1 MKPIV
6 IVGAGMGGLALALR
20 LAHRGANVIVLE
32 RTEQVGGRNREQHVG
47 GCHFDGGPTLMMM
60 LEPFQRLFADVDES
74 LEAHLSLT
82 LCDPSYRVFFRDGLR
97 IDASA
102 NMARMLRQLE
112 AVSPGDAKGYPAFL
126 GRLASLYHDSI
137 PNFVRR
143 NFDHPGHF
151 FGPKQ
156 LALVLKHGMIGNLRK
171 TVDRHFADERL
182 RMLFSFQTMYLGL
195 SPYDAPWVYSTLTYM
210 EFGDGIWYPKGGV
223 RRIGQVIGELAQKRG
238 AEIRLNTT
246 VARVDP
252 GGVTLDSGER
262 IDAAAVVCNA
272 DLPYARETLLGET
285 IPSKWRY
292 SCSGVVFMWSYRG
305 KLPTMLHHNVF
316 FGKDFKTNLDDIF
329 QYKARPED
337 PAFYACISAR
347 SDPDQAPEG
356 HENLFVLVPCA
367 NLDRPWNNEELAFF
381 RNHVQQRLSED
392 VGFDPQCVEDEQVFS
407 PEDWRQ
413 ELNLAKGAAFGLSHD
428 FWQSAYFRPDNR
440 SRTSPNVFF
449 VGASTAPGNGLP
461 MVLISAE
468 NVEER
473 LVKAHLVP
481 LRN

>member
-20 LAHRGANVIVLE
+20 LAHRGANVLVLE
-32 RTEQVGGRNREQHVG
+32 KTDQVGGRNREQRVG
-47 GCHFDGGPTLMMM
+47 DCHFDGGPTLMMM
-60 LEPFQRLFADVDES
+60 LEPFQRLFSDVGERIED
-74 LEAHLSLT
+74 HLTLS

-97 IDASA
+97 LDATA

-112 AVSPGDAKGYPAFL
+112 AVSQKDAERYPAFL
-126 GRLASLYHDSI
+126 GRLASLYQDSI

-156 LALVLKHGMIGNLRK
+156 LALVAKHGMIGNLRK
-171 TVDRHFADERL
+171 NVDREFTDERI

-223 RRIGQVIGELAQKRG
+223 RKIGQAVGELARKRG
-238 AEIRLNTT
+238 AEIRLNCAVTK
-246 VARVDP
+246 VEP
-252 GGVTLDSGER
+252 GAVTLATGER
-262 IDAAAVVCNA
+262 IEASAVVCNA

-285 IPSKWRY
+285 IPTKWRY
-292 SCSGVVFMWSYRG
+292 SCSGVVFMWAYRG
-305 KLPTMLHHNVF
+305 KLPELLHHNVF
-316 FGKDFKTNLDDIF
+316 FSKDFRSNLDDIF
-329 QYKARPED
+329 HKHARPDD
-337 PAFYACISAR
+337 PAFYACISRR
-347 SDPDQAPEG
+347 SDTDQAPEG
-356 HENLFVLVPCA
+356 YENLFVLVPCA
-367 NLDRPWNNEELAFF
+367 NLDRPWNDSELAYF
-381 RNHVQQRLSED
+381 REHVQRRLAEE
-392 VGFDPQCVEDEQVFS
+392 VGFDPACVEGEQVIT
-407 PEDWRQ
+407 PEDWKQ

-440 SRTSPNVFF
+440 SRTTPGVYF

-473 LVKAHLVP
+473 LARAQLVP
-481 LRN
+481 PRN